1 MKNLFLKLALGL
13 VIALISIA
21 FITKNSKAQ
30 CPPGYSHYE
39 LAMTIGGCDYKVDVC
54 VECSPQAPAT
64 KIHIRGIYLQHSACN
79 TLPFDVVVA
88 NLKEQLLTQYYLNI
102 ICPNPFPPCDEKKFK
117 EIVIETPICWSI
129 LKDLDINQNIIKI
142 YLACFDNAYCVE
154 TMRFCRNEFNKLL
167 KEIDPPFVLGIINC
181 TEDFPVDETVVF
193 NNLKI
198 GETTVCYKIKTK
210 CSN

>member
-117 EIVIETPICWSI
+117 EIVIETPICWRI
-129 LKDLDINQNIIKI
+129 IKDLDMNQNIIKLYI
-142 YLACFDNAYCVE
+142 PCISAICEHKIEVCRTNDGKLWTETKSAIVQGVIDCSETFDDSK
-154 TMRFCRNEFNKLL
+154 FDGLL
-167 KEIDPPFVLGIINC
+167 
-181 TEDFPVDETVVF
+181 
-193 NNLKI
+193 I
-198 GETTVCYKIKTK
+198 GESTPCMIIKTA
-210 CSN
+210 CTY